1 MANIKKVVLVSWA
14 VCWLL
19 FLWAMRTYTSVLS
32 NDEIDIRI
40 SLLKQMELLL
50 PFVASG
56 VVFGCIFAAF

>member
-1 MANIKKVVLVSWA
+1 MANIKKVILVSWA

-32 NDEIDIRI
+32 NDGINIRI
-40 SLLKQMELLL
+40 SLLERMELLL

-56 VVFGCIFAAF
+56 VLFGCILAAF